1 MVSDTMFHCMFN
13 NSKRKK
19 YAAYFISL
27 VLNLPFKE
35 VNDSLVY
42 INNKVDLES
51 VKDPKK
57 CVDFLC
63 KIDDEYIGIEMNNN
77 PSMASLERNISY
89 ATETYKRETAPGK
102 NRYNFKKVI
111 QININNFSFD
121 ITKKVIESYQLR
133 NEEGE
138 ELTDK
143 MELICIS
150 LPMIKEKLY
159 NKDKLTELE
168 RFLLVANEEDEK
180 LVNELSEGCGIMKE
194 YDKEAKKVSNEEEVL
209 DLYSYER
216 KILAEKAEAVDIG
229 REEGKIEGKQ
239 ESLLEVAKKMLQ
251 EKIDILTILKC
262 TGLSEI
268 EIEKLK

>member
-1 MVSDTMFHCMFN
+1 
-13 NSKRKK
+13 
-19 YAAYFISL
+19 
-27 VLNLPFKE
+27 
-35 VNDSLVY
+35 
-42 INNKVDLES
+42 
-51 VKDPKK
+51 
-57 CVDFLC
+57 
-63 KIDDEYIGIEMNNN
+63 
-77 PSMASLERNISY
+77 
-89 ATETYKRETAPGK
+89 
-102 NRYNFKKVI
+102 
-111 QININNFSFD
+111 
-121 ITKKVIESYQLR
+121 
-133 NEEGE
+133 
-138 ELTDK
+138 
-143 MELICIS
+143 
-150 LPMIKEKLY
+150 MIKEKLY